1 MKSLKI
7 IILLGV
13 IMILKGCS
21 LSITDYAE
29 TKPSLDLKDYF
40 TGSIKAWGIV
50 QDRKGKITRRFDVSM
65 NGSWDGDVGTLREV
79 FNYYDGEIQERVWT
93 IRKISDNKYE
103 GTAKDIL
110 KKATGTIQGS
120 TMRWSYKMEVPV
132 KQNVFTLTFD
142 DWMFLMNDGVL
153 INRSY
158 LKKFG
163 FTVAELTLF
172 MQKQN

>member
-65 NGSWDGDVGTLREV
+65 NGSWDGDVGTLREM

-93 IRKISDNKYE
+93 IRKISENKYE
-103 GTAKDIL
+103 GTAKGLIKANIKPIL
-110 KKATGTIQGS
+110 KHIPGHGRSK
-120 TMRWSYKMEVPV
+120 
-132 KQNVFTLTFD
+132 D
-142 DWMFLMNDGVL
+142 D
-153 INRSY
+153 SH
-158 LKKFG
+158 KKLPEIG